1 MSNPDVSKNSK
12 KGSIS
17 PPRSS
22 LKTPIND
29 SKNRSRSKKSTP
41 YRKNRVDSAENSGQ
55 HKSPLLKTL
64 NVISSDTFIEN
75 SPYSKGQS
83 RNLAQNN
90 QTSRN
95 KTHDGYKKMNKE
107 PNVETLK
114 FVQLNSVK
122 E

>member
-1 MSNPDVSKNSK
+1 MSKNSK

-29 SKNRSRSKKSTP
+29 SKNRSKSKKSTP
-41 YRKNRVDSAENSGQ
+41 YRKNRADSGDSGQ

-83 RNLAQNN
+83 RTQAQNN
-90 QTSRN
+90 QTPRG

-114 FVQLNSVK
+114 VVQLNSVK